1 MSDWFSRGAALD
13 APAPADWYAPG
24 ASAKAAAMFR
34 VNDAGEAE
42 IVLADGRRHRAE
54 WHEVKV
60 SPRLA
65 DVPRRLEFPG
75 GGWASVADNDAIDRA
90 LAAAGRRNF
99 GARAGRFLHF
109 MERRLWAAAVLLCVA
124 AAVGFAVVRVGI
136 PAAADY
142 AAAKLPGAP
151 IEQLGDEFYERL
163 REQNWL
169 QTSRLP
175 TAELWRAHAVFDEVA
190 ADLNGEF
197 RNIHIGANQNA
208 AAEFNY
214 RLRVHAF
221 SFGDDDDGD
230 GDDDDAPIANAFALP
245 SGIVVFTDA
254 LVERLDDAQLAAVAA
269 HEIGH
274 VQGRHALRIL
284 IRSASVLALFGV
296 LSGDV
301 SGLAIAPVVLA
312 QLQYSR
318 DFETEA
324 DCFAYRYMAAK
335 GIAWETFGQAL
346 ARIEADPADLQN
358 RPATRDR
365 RADRDRDRDGVTAK
379 LLALLSSH
387 PPSDARADPAA
398 HCRSN

>member
-1 MSDWFSRGAALD
+1 MSDWFSRD
-13 APAPADWYAPG
+13 APDAPTPVDWYAPG
-24 ASAKAAAMFR
+24 ASAKVAASFS
-34 VNDAGEAE
+34 VNDAGEVE
-42 IVLADGRRHRAE
+42 IIRADGRRHRAE
-54 WHEVKV
+54 WREVTV

-65 DVPRRLEFPG
+65 DVPRRLEFPD

-90 LAAAGRRNF
+90 LARAGEQR
-99 GARAGRFLHF
+99 RAGRFLHF
-109 MERRLWAAAVLLCVA
+109 LESRLWTAAVLLLVA
-124 AAVGFAVVRVGI
+124 AASVVAVVRVGI

-142 AAAKLPGAP
+142 AATVMPGDMVA
-151 IEQLGDEFYERL
+151 QLSDEFYERL
-163 REQNWL
+163 VDRDWL
-169 QTSRLP
+169 QPSRLSV
-175 TAELWRAHAVFDEVA
+175 ADWNRAYTVFDEVA

-197 RNIHIGANQNA
+197 RNINIGRGASENK
-208 AAEFNY
+208 FHY

-221 SFGDDDDGD
+221 SFGDDGD
-230 GDDDDAPIANAFALP
+230 ETPVANAFALP

-254 LVERLDDAQLAAVAA
+254 LVERLDDAQLASVAA

-284 IRSASVLALFGV
+284 IRSASALALFGV

-301 SGLAIAPVVLA
+301 SGLAIAPVALA

-335 GIAWETFGQAL
+335 GIAWETFGEAL
-346 ARIEADPADLQN
+346 ARIEKDAAADSQA
-358 RPATRDR
+358 RPAMRDR
-365 RADRDRDRDGVTAK
+365 ADHDRRDQGGRDITAR
-379 LLALLSSH
+379 LLEFLSSH
-387 PPSDARADPAA
+387 PPSAARADPAA